1 MMNLIITCA
10 RHLEED
16 TEEELRD
23 ILDELGDSEIEVSI
37 SDMSGILTAQT
48 KLDPIEVVKKMKE
61 MLLDQ
66 PWSIRYCLRIIP
78 IQKVI
83 ETKIQAIEMAISNIS
98 NQILDGETYRILIE
112 KRNSDISSK
121 EIITKIAHE
130 IKNKVSLD
138 FPDKIILIEVL
149 GGMTG
154 ISILKEA
161 DILSIEKTKRSM
173 SE

>member
-10 RHLEED
+10 RHLEGE

-48 KLDPIEVVKKMKE
+48 KLEPIEVVKKMKE

-83 ETKIQAIEMAISNIS
+83 ETKIEVIEMAISNIL

-138 FPDKIILIEVL
+138 FPDKIILIEIL

>member
-83 ETKIQAIEMAISNIS
+83 ETKIEVIEMAISNIS